1 MDFKILFVLFLLGN
15 IGSRVSSAPLSTFYF
30 RHYLPQRLPKKGKTS
45 LGVYLKW
52 ANVLQKTN
60 LDTYS
65 SLHRYLNNSLF
76 FIDLSGDPVTQIK
89 DVKIPS
95 PATESPKPMKPE
107 TTITDDMENME
118 SLRRL
123 GELLNLYGIE
133 KSEFCLVIIKFML
146 KSNYLNYKCLP
157 NQLIPM
163 HVGQLYHLNGK

>member
-89 DVKIPS
+89 DV
-95 PATESPKPMKPE
+95 ATESPKPMKPE

-133 KSEFCLVIIKFML
+133 KSEFCLSII
-146 KSNYLNYKCLP
+146 YLTNSFRCTLD
-157 NQLIPM
+157 NSTT
-163 HVGQLYHLNGK
+163 